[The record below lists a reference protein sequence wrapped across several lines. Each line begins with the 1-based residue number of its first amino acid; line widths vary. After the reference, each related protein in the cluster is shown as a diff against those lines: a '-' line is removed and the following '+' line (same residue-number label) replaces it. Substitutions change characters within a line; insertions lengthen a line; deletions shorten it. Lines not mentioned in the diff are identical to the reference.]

1 MAPKRDGFL
10 AKTLS
15 LTAVG
20 EDTPPSPS
28 SKGED
33 SSKCCEL
40 SQRPLKICHGSFS
53 ALHQGWFGVIVN

>member
-20 EDTPPSPS
+20 EDTPRYHRIQYTPVVVN
-28 SKGED
+28 
-33 SSKCCEL
+33 
-40 SQRPLKICHGSFS
+40 
-53 ALHQGWFGVIVN
+53 AIVTDKRG